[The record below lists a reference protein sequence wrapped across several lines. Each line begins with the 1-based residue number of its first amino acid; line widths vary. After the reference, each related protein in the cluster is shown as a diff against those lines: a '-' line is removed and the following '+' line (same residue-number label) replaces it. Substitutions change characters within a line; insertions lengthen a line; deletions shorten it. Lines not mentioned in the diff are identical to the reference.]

1 MSSKKG
7 GGKRNAGK
15 AGEAS
20 AGRPSA
26 SEGTA
31 AKSTPAAKK
40 KPSLPAFG
48 FAADLLKGRQAP
60 AAGSPAAG
68 SPEKRP
74 PAKSAR
80 ETPKASEGEASVPS
94 AAVEAA
100 EKAAAQVSNTDPERV
115 FAFADSLSAGQ
126 VEEQAKKVR
135 RETWVTL
142 SLASETFALPV
153 SPVREILRISSITRV
168 PHAPYPI
175 RGVTNLRGRVIPV
188 LDLRIRL
195 ELPEGELTRMSRIIV
210 VSSRGRLLGLL
221 VDAVHQ
227 VLHLD
232 VDRIQ
237 PPPEDVMTVQSDY
250 ISGVY
255 HVEQGLILLLDVDR
269 ALVIRDA
276 PVAPAAL
283 LGDAAAAPPSEGTA
297 P

>member
-1 MSSKKG
+1 MSSKKS
-7 GGKRNAGK
+7 GGKSNVGK
-15 AGEAS
+15 TGDASPKGDATAKPAS
-20 AGRPSA
+20 A
-26 SEGTA
+26 
-31 AKSTPAAKK
+31 KK
-40 KPSLPAFG
+40 TSLPSFG
-48 FAADLLKGRQAP
+48 FATDLLKGRK
-60 AAGSPAAG
+60 AAA
-68 SPEKRP
+68 
-74 PAKSAR
+74 
-80 ETPKASEGEASVPS
+80 GEASKKD
-94 AAVEAA
+94 AAQPARGKPGA
-100 EKAAAQVSNTDPERV
+100 KRSPKAAAPKAAADRGSAEASATQALDTDPERV
-115 FAFADSLSAGQ
+115 FAFADSLAAGH
-126 VEEQAKKVR
+126 EEEPTKRIR

-142 SLASETFALPV
+142 TLAGETFALPV

-195 ELPEGELTRMSRIIV
+195 ELPEGELTRTSRIIV

-227 VLHLD
+227 VVHLD
-232 VDRIQ
+232 VDLIQ

-255 HVEQGLILLLDVDR
+255 HVENGLILLLNVDR

-276 PVAPAAL
+276 PEPGAAL
-283 LGDAAAAPPSEGTA
+283 LRATQGARPSEGAA